1 MIVQLFDCQFET
13 INYTSDIEINHL
25 LKCNEDEDGSNEEVD
40 EITIQFNNIAICKE
54 VQLSNMYEAKIDP
67 LAVEKVT
74 LAEDIDIYIKVIV
87 IALTAMES
95 VKLKNLKN

>member
-25 LKCNEDEDGSNEEVD
+25 LKCNEDEDGSSEEVD